1 MRRRAEAPRACT
13 RRVRVGTTGHAAGES
28 LPACVCAYY
37 RAKLGVCA
45 PLYRMARPN
54 DSIPAA
60 SRREMPD
67 SMISAV
73 VEDLHGEA
81 VTRPL
86 QVLAGELPA
95 GLGGHLFVSGALADP
110 GRPAFTGEGVL
121 YRVDFAEHGAHITR
135 AVLRPPCFHAD
146 HALRDS
152 DHGALLQFHD
162 LGLTRLSP
170 LLGVRT
176 VLGTAPVA
184 LHDRMIVASD
194 TGRPWE
200 FDPRSLELVTP
211 LGRSD
216 EWRGAVPAPWLFP
229 LILTSAHP
237 AADAGTGELFTANF
251 CNPGLLPGFC
261 RLVRWSG
268 PGALEHFLPVDERG
282 EPVEIHQC
290 VHQIGVTRNHVILQ
304 DSAFVVEKRQMLAD
318 AVDLL
323 LPGAPAEALLPAS
336 ISTHRP
342 TTVLHLIPRAALT
355 PGSGG
360 PVDAPTPVRS
370 LRIELAQ
377 ESVHFFA
384 DFDDDDVL
392 TIVVPHTP
400 TLDVSEWI
408 RAGERMLDGGRA
420 DALADLPAPC
430 ALTPGTIAVHTLDP
444 ATGRLLATRG
454 VTGEATWGLGLGT
467 PAPAGPGEPLA
478 RLFFNTSGFFPE
490 LIPQRLLRAYADRVD
505 VASLPIADGRSP
517 RLLAFT
523 LADGQLDSWE
533 CPPGWCVLSPC
544 FVPRD
549 GDPRTCAG
557 HVVCLAHA
565 AAGVPRP
572 SGTSGEELWIFDAE
586 HITRGPVCRL
596 GRPDLDFAFTIHAAW
611 VPALQPSPRDYHV
624 SAAQDLDLELLH
636 HQSFGA
642 LSFSGVFSAAIGAAL
657 QRDVVTAL
665 LAEHVLPHF
674 DP

>member
-1 MRRRAEAPRACT
+1 MPR
-13 RRVRVGTTGHAAGES
+13 S
-28 LPACVCAYY
+28 P
-37 RAKLGVCA
+37 
-45 PLYRMARPN
+45 

-60 SRREMPD
+60 PHREMPD
-67 SMISAV
+67 SMISTG
-73 VEDLHGEA
+73 VEELHGA
-81 VTRPL
+81 PVTRRL
-86 QVLAGELPA
+86 QILAGELPV
-95 GLGGHLFVSGALADP
+95 GLGGHLMISGAIADP
-110 GRPAFTGEGVL
+110 GRPAFSGEGVL
-121 YRVDFAEHGAHITR
+121 YRVDFASDGADITR

-176 VLGTAPVA
+176 VLGTAPLA
-184 LHDRMIVASD
+184 LRDRMIVASD

-200 FDPRSLELVTP
+200 FDPCTLELVTP
-211 LGRSD
+211 LGRID

-229 LILTSAHP
+229 LLLTSAHP
-237 AADAGTGELFTANF
+237 AADAATGELFTANF
-251 CNPGLLPGFC
+251 CNPGPNSEFC

-282 EPVEIHQC
+282 DPVVINQC

-304 DSAFVVEKRQMLAD
+304 DSAFVVEMRQMLAD

-323 LPGAPAEALLPAS
+323 LPGAPVEALLPAPV
-336 ISTHRP
+336 STHRP

-360 PVDAPTPVRS
+360 PVDAPTQVRS
-370 LRIELAQ
+370 LRVELPS

-384 DFDDDDVL
+384 DFNDDETL

-408 RAGERMLDGGRA
+408 REGERMLDGGRA

-444 ATGRLLATRG
+444 GTGRVLATRRT
-454 VTGEATWGLGLGT
+454 TGEATWGLGLGT
-467 PAPAGPGEPLA
+467 PAPAGPDQPLA
-478 RLFFNTSGFFPE
+478 ALFFNTSGFFPE
-490 LIPQRLLRAYADRVD
+490 LIPQRLLRAYAHRVD
-505 VASLPIADGRSP
+505 VASLPIADGRPP
-517 RLLAFT
+517 RLLAYE
-523 LADGQLDSWE
+523 LASGQLVSWD
-533 CPPGWCVLSPC
+533 CPPGWCILSPC
-544 FVPRD
+544 FVPRG
-549 GDPRTCAG
+549 GDPHTRSG

-565 AAGVPRP
+565 ATDVPRP

-586 HITRGPVCRL
+586 DIARGPVCRL

-611 VPALQPSPRDYHV
+611 VPTLQPSPRDYQV

-642 LSFSGVFSAAIGAAL
+642 LSFQGAFSAAIGAAF
-657 QRDVVTAL
+657 QRDVVTDL
-665 LAEHVLPHF
+665 LAQHVLPHF
-674 DP
+674 ER

>member
-1 MRRRAEAPRACT
+1 
-13 RRVRVGTTGHAAGES
+13 
-28 LPACVCAYY
+28 
-37 RAKLGVCA
+37 
-45 PLYRMARPN
+45 
-54 DSIPAA
+54 
-60 SRREMPD
+60 
-67 SMISAV
+67 MISTG
-73 VEDLHGEA
+73 VEELHGGP

-86 QVLAGELPA
+86 QLLAGALPA
-95 GLGGHLFVSGALADP
+95 GLGGHLFVSGAIADP

-121 YRVDFAEHGAHITR
+121 YRVDFTADGASLTR

-152 DHGALLQFHD
+152 DHGSLLQFHD

-184 LHDRMIVASD
+184 LPDRMIVASD

-200 FDPRSLELVTP
+200 FDPRTLALVTP
-211 LGRSD
+211 LGRVD

-229 LILTSAHP
+229 LLLTSAHP
-237 AADAGTGELFTANF
+237 AVDPATGELFTANF
-251 CNPGLLPGFC
+251 CNPGAQPEFC
-261 RLVRWSG
+261 HLVRWSG
-268 PGALEHFLPVDERG
+268 PGPLEHFLPLDDRG
-282 EPVEIHQC
+282 EPIVIHQC

-304 DSAFVVEKRQMLAD
+304 DSAFVVEMQQMLAD

-323 LPGAPAEALLPAS
+323 LPGAPIQSLLDVPVS
-336 ISTHRP
+336 PHRP
-342 TTVLHLIPRAALT
+342 TTVLYLIPRAALT
-355 PGSGG
+355 RGSGG
-360 PVDAPTPVRS
+360 PVDAPTPVRA
-370 LRIELAQ
+370 LRVELTG

-384 DFDDDDVL
+384 DFDDDEHL
-392 TIVVPHTP
+392 TLVVPHTP

-408 RAGERMLDGGRA
+408 REGERMLDGGRA

-430 ALTPGTIAVHTLDP
+430 ALTPGTIAVHTIDTT
-444 ATGRLLATRG
+444 TGRLLSSHR
-454 VTGEATWGLGLGT
+454 VTDETTWGLGLGT
-467 PAPAGPGEPLA
+467 PAPADPGQPLTT
-478 RLFFNTSGFFPE
+478 LFFNTSGFFPE
-490 LIPQRLLRAYADRVD
+490 LIPRRLLRAYADRID
-505 VASLPIADGRSP
+505 IAALPIADGRPP
-517 RLLAFT
+517 RLLAFE
-523 LADGQLDSWE
+523 LASGQLTSWD
-533 CPPGWCVLSPC
+533 CPPGWCILSPC

-549 GDPRTCAG
+549 GDPRSHAG

-565 AAGVPRP
+565 GPSVPRP
-572 SGTSGEELWIFDAE
+572 PGTSGEELWIFDAQD
-586 HITRGPVCRL
+586 ITRGPICRL

-611 VPALQPSPRDYHV
+611 VPTLRPSPRDYRV

-642 LSFSGVFSAAIGAAL
+642 LSFSGAFSTAIGAAL

-674 DP
+674 ER